1 MNAIYTA
8 RRRLTFAWVIVSL
21 VTIGTGMGSFAVA
34 SAIDNWFA
42 YSVAAVITVAV
53 FNVCF
58 KGVERAHANLEALYD
73 SVYVEDEWA

>member
-1 MNAIYTA
+1 VTIRTA
-8 RRRLTFAWVIVSL
+8 RHRLAFAWVIVAL

-34 SAIDNWFA
+34 SAFDNWFA

-58 KGVERAHANLEALYD
+58 KDVERAHADLEALYETN
-73 SVYVEDEWA
+73 YVEDEWA